1 MQHSKENQQ
10 PKNFFLRNMGPSLEV
25 LSFTSH
31 SKAQKLLNTI
41 SKTSRTFYQKNKQG
55 ILQTSHPSV
64 MSASMSPLEP
74 ITNVLPQPICRI
86 IHLREMIFL
95 VGYSCGIIEMRD
107 LAKSQMTGGQPDEPL
122 LTFNAAESENVE
134 AFNHERG

>member
-107 LAKSQMTGGQPDEPL
+107 LG
-122 LTFNAAESENVE
+122 
-134 AFNHERG
+134 

>member
-1 MQHSKENQQ
+1 MQHSNEN
-10 PKNFFLRNMGPSLEV
+10 KKLNNFFLRNMGPSLEV
-25 LSFTSH
+25 LSFISH
-31 SKAQKLLNTI
+31 SKAKKLLYSI
-41 SKTSRTFYQKNKQG
+41 SKTSKTFYQKNKQG
-55 ILQTSHPSV
+55 IMQTSHPSV

-107 LAKSQMTGGQPDEPL
+107 LGKSQMTGG
-122 LTFNAAESENVE
+122 
-134 AFNHERG
+134 